1 MNQRHIGYLIK
12 SINDKLKFKADAD
25 LKSRRLTLSQSRVL
39 TCLQS
44 RDGQATQKEI
54 EDFLAVSHPTVVGL
68 VSRMEQNGMV
78 TTYFDA
84 RDKRNKVVRLTKQAL
99 DIGRDMEQTIEMQ
112 EAEML
117 RSLSDEEIESLVQML
132 WVIYHNLEETS
143 R

>member
-78 TTYFDA
+78 TTYFDS

-99 DIGRDMEQTIEMQ
+99 DIGRDMEQTIEMR
-112 EAEML
+112 EAEMI
-117 RSLSDEEIESLVQML
+117 RSLSDEDIESLVQML
-132 WVIYHNLEETS
+132 LVIYHNLEETS